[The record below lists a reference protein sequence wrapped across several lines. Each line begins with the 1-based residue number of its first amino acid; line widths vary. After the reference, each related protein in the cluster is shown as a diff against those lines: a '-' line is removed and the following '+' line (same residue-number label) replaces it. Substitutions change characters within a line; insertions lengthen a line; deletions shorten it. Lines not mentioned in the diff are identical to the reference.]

1 MAVRRELRFDSLSEA
16 IRDAETLLAKGYD
29 KAGNWT
35 LSQVCDHL
43 SDWLTYPIDGFPKA
57 PFFIAPVLWLIK
69 VTVGKRKIA
78 GYLQD
83 RSFPAG
89 KPTMPQTIHPP
100 RDDKAAAERFRAAAE
115 RFVKHDG
122 PVHPSP
128 IFGAMTKDVAE
139 QLQRVHCA
147 HHLSFLVPKA

>member
-1 MAVRRELRFDSLSEA
+1 MATRRELRFDSLPEA
-16 IRDAETLLAKGYD
+16 VRDAETLLAKGYD
-29 KAGNWT
+29 KAGNWS

-43 SDWLTYPIDGFPKA
+43 ADWMTYPIDGFPK
-57 PFFIAPVLWLIK
+57 PPIFIAPILWMLK
-69 VTVGKRKIA
+69 VTVGRRKIET
-78 GYLQD
+78 YLRD

-89 KPTMPQTIHPP
+89 KPTMPQTIHPV

-122 PVHPSP
+122 PIHPSP
-128 IFGAMTKDVAE
+128 LFGAMTKDVAE

-147 HHLSFLVPKA
+147 HHLSFLVPK